1 MMGVF
6 ADFFDEAALV
16 RMGGIVV
23 HISYG
28 IQGRDASRSGKYWT
42 EDTDANKVR
51 ETNQNQE

>member
-28 IQGRDASRSGKYWT
+28 IQGHDASRSGRYWT

-51 ETNQNQE
+51 ETNQNQV